1 MLSVARCEGPAGNDL
16 YLARQIANARL
27 TVSARPTPMPDRSTT
42 RSIVFVVLAGCL
54 ISMLGF
60 GARSSFGL
68 FLEPLSAERGWGRET
83 FAIALAVQNLM
94 WGIAVPFASALA
106 DRYGPS
112 RVLAAGALTYAA
124 GTWGMTISE
133 TAIAL
138 NLYAGILTG
147 LGVALSSF
155 SIALAAMI
163 RVVPTDKQSF
173 VLGIGTA
180 AGSLG
185 QVVFSPLSQRL
196 INDIGW
202 GGSLVFL
209 ALSVLLILPLAF
221 VLPRGANFGDDSP
234 IKQSIGDAVTEALQH
249 RGYLLLTAGFFV
261 CGFHVAFISVHL
273 PAYVRDLELDPG
285 VGAWA
290 IAVIGLM
297 NLVGSFAAG
306 LAGKRWPKKVSLA
319 AIYSLRALAILML
332 LVLPKTATTI
342 YLFAAFMGL
351 LWLSTVPLTSGIV
364 AQVFGTRYM
373 ATLFGIVFFGHQ
385 LGSFTGVWLGG
396 YLYDRTG
403 NYDAMWWLG
412 IALSLVATA
421 LHLPI
426 NERPLARLAT
436 ARGGG

>member
-1 MLSVARCEGPAGNDL
+1 
-16 YLARQIANARL
+16 
-27 TVSARPTPMPDRSTT
+27 MPDHRTT

-68 FLEPLSAERGWGRET
+68 FLEPISAARGWGRET
-83 FAIALAVQNLM
+83 FALALAVQNLM

-106 DRYGPS
+106 DRFGPS

-124 GTWGMTISE
+124 GTWGMTVSE
-133 TAIAL
+133 TALML
-138 NLYAGILTG
+138 NLYAGVLTG
-147 LGVALSSF
+147 LGVALASF
-155 SIALAAMI
+155 SIALAAMV
-163 RVVPTDKQSF
+163 RVVPAEKQSF

-196 INDIGW
+196 ITDVGW
-202 GGSLVFL
+202 EGSLIFL
-209 ALSVLLILPLAF
+209 AASVLLILPLAF
-221 VLPRGANFGDDSP
+221 VLPPGAEFGDDSP
-234 IKQSIGDAVTEALQH
+234 VKQSIGDAVAEALRH

-273 PAYVRDLELDPG
+273 PAYVRDLSLDPG
-285 VGAWA
+285 VGGWA
-290 IAVIGLM
+290 IAVIGLT
-297 NLVGSFAAG
+297 NLVGSVAAG
-306 LAGKRWPKKVSLA
+306 LAGRRWPKKVSLA
-319 AIYSLRALAILML
+319 GIYSLRAVAILML
-332 LVLPKTATTI
+332 LMLPKTATTI
-342 YLFAAFMGL
+342 YLFAACMGF

-364 AQVFGTRYM
+364 AQVFGARYM

-403 NYDAMWWLG
+403 SYDAMWWLG

-426 NERPLARLAT
+426 NERPLARLAG
-436 ARGGG
+436 ARS